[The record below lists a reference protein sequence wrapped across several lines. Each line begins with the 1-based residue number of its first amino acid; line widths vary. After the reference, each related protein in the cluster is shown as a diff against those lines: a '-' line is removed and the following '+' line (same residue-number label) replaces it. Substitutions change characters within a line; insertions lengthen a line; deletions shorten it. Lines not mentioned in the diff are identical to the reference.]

1 MELIQ
6 HFEEIRQLIKKG
18 RNKALQTA
26 YAEQMKVYWQVGAYV
41 NEQLSVARWGE
52 KVVVRLADW
61 LTEKEPG
68 LKGFDKRNLY
78 RMQEF
83 YLTWHPDKIAGI
95 GTHFPKIMGSAS
107 PQLQSADSQDVKIVG
122 SVSPQIAEI
131 PDILTKLSWSH
142 HLVLL
147 YKTKTIEEKLFY
159 ILLSIKENYSVRDLK
174 RQISSGLYERQQLSI
189 QNLITLNHPHGDII
203 HEHFR
208 DHYIFEFLDLK
219 EPYNESDLQKALLL
233 NLKQFI
239 KELGKDFIFIGEE
252 FHIKVGM
259 QDFFID
265 LLFFHRELQSL
276 VAFELKIDNFK
287 PEYLGKLNF
296 YLEALDRDVKKKHEQ
311 PSIGVLLCKTK
322 DKEVVKYALSRSQSP
337 ALVAEYET
345 KLPDKH
351 LLERLLQEWSRQM
364 DDD

>member
-1 MELIQ
+1 MELLQ
-6 HFEEIRQLIKKG
+6 HFEEIRQLIRKG
-18 RNKALQTA
+18 RNKALQLA

-52 KVVVRLADW
+52 KVVARLAAW

-68 LKGFDKRNLY
+68 LKGFDRRNLY

-95 GTHFPKIMGSAS
+95 WARLP
-107 PQLQSADSQDVKIVG
+107 KIVG
-122 SVSPQIAEI
+122 SVSPQLQETDNQGVEIVGSVSPQFAEI
-131 PDILTKLSWSH
+131 PEILTKVSWSH

-159 ILLSIKENYSVRDLK
+159 ILLTIKENYPVRDLK
-174 RQISSGLYERQQLSI
+174 RQISSGLYERQQLS
-189 QNLITLNHPHGDII
+189 QKNLTPFNHPHGDMI
-203 HEHFR
+203 HDHFR

-239 KELGKDFIFIGEE
+239 QELGRDFIFIGEE
-252 FHIKVGM
+252 FQVKVGM

-287 PEYLGKLNF
+287 PEYLGKMNF
-296 YLEALDRDVKKKHEQ
+296 YLEALDRDVKKKHEK

-322 DKEVVKYALSRSQSP
+322 DKEVVKYALSRSLSP

-345 KLPDKH
+345 KLPDKQ
-351 LLERLLQEWSRQM
+351 LLERLLHEWSNQM